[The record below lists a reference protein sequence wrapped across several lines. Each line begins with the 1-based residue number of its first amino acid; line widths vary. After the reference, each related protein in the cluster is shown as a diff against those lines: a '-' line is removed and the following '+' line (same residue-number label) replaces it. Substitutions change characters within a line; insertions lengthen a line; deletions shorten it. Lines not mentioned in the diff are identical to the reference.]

1 MPAARYKEWTTPEG
15 SAKIRQWVA
24 DGLSDRQIAD
34 KIGVDKTVLSHW
46 RRKYREIA
54 QALYR
59 PMVGQHGE
67 LVDKHD
73 AYTGRQRKLT
83 NVETVQN
90 MVDAYI
96 KECKE
101 QDRPLTKP
109 GLALALNVDS
119 ETLTRYV
126 GESTTKHAEPEISD
140 LTGKVHLIT
149 VGDVLK
155 RAMTAI
161 EADMAERAVA
171 RNSAGAMFMLKNWAG
186 YADKQE
192 TTVVSE
198 HRETLDDSQLD
209 SRIQALLAKA
219 GGK

>member
-1 MPAARYKEWTTPEG
+1 MPAARYVQWTTPAG
-15 SAKIRQWVA
+15 QAQIKQWVA
-24 DGLSDRQIAD
+24 DGLSDREIAD
-34 KIGVDKTVLSHW
+34 KIGIDKGLLSSW
-46 RRKYREIA
+46 RRKYPAIRE
-54 QALYR
+54 ALYR
-59 PMVGQHGE
+59 RAVTADGAV
-67 LVDKHD
+67 VDKHD
-73 AYTGRQRKLT
+73 TYPAKARVLD
-83 NVETVQN
+83 NVLRIQTLVEDYV
-90 MVDAYI
+90 
-96 KECKE
+96 KRCKAE
-101 QDRPLTKP
+101 DRPITKP
-109 GLALALNVDS
+109 GLALALGIDS
-119 ETLTRYV
+119 ETLQRYV
-126 GESTTKHAEPEISD
+126 NDGSIKNATPAADKITGE
-140 LTGKVHLIT
+140 VHLIT

-171 RNSAGAMFMLKNWAG
+171 RNSAGAMFMLKNWSG